1 MSLMSCVIVMLGGG
15 LGSLLRYVVSV
26 AALPVSRN
34 LPWGTIGINIAG
46 SLLIG
51 LFGSLALSGVRHNV
65 ADNLRLLLVVGFCGG
80 FTTFS
85 SFSLQ
90 TLALLRN
97 GAPMRAANNV
107 VLSVV
112 LCTAAVAVGHA
123 AARGLERT
131 VPAAARQARRAAVP
145 VLPGNR

>member
-1 MSLMSCVIVMLGGG
+1 MSLTACLLVMLGGAA
-15 LGSLLRYVVSV
+15 GSLLRYVASL
-26 AALPVSRN
+26 ALLAQSRD
-34 LPWGTIGINIAG
+34 LPWGTIGVNVAG

-51 LFGSLALSGVRHNV
+51 VLAALIPPGGRNPQ
-65 ADNLRLLLVVGFCGG
+65 AENLRLLLMVGLCGG

-97 GAPMRAANNV
+97 GAPLRACLNV
-107 VLSVV
+107 ALSVV

-123 AARGLERT
+123 AARLLP
-131 VPAAARQARRAAVP
+131 PAAAAVAMR
-145 VLPGNR
+145 VRG